1 MRRLNY
7 NQLYYFYIIAS
18 LGSIKDACEKL
29 HLTQPT
35 ISGQLK
41 ALEEDLG
48 YKLFDRKYRK
58 LILNEMGKLVFQKI
72 ENVFL
77 ASEELT
83 EAPPETDEN
92 QVRLLRVGILKTVP
106 SEFMHKFSEEVDR
119 AGNLNTLIKTGHLSE
134 FIDMMKQDKLDIVLS
149 DAPYTCL
156 KNKFSSINLG
166 GNNLCAVGS
175 PKYLEL
181 QNGFPESLEGTRFLQ
196 YTKDNPL
203 REELEM
209 FFNFNN
215 INPNIVGQIDDIN
228 LLIQMVR
235 NGNGTAIVPKEAVEK
250 DIEMGVLVE
259 LGAIDSIRE
268 VWWDIR
274 PHPGFGTVEMRMCDG
289 AATMGELLAITAFMH
304 CTAVWLSEE
313 YENGNL
319 RPPTRHWILRENK
332 WRAARWGLEAQL
344 IQDDEGNQVSN
355 ADIVKKMID
364 DFTPLSRRLNCH
376 EELMSVREILDHGPS
391 YLRQRK
397 VFEKSGQFEVVVDAL
412 VEEWK
417 TGERVNPN

>member
-58 LILNEMGKLVFQKI
+58 LILNDMGKLVFQKI

-83 EAPPETDEN
+83 EAPPETEEN
-92 QVRLLRVGILKTVP
+92 QVRVLRVGILKTVP
-106 SEFMHKFSEEVDR
+106 SAFVHKFYEEVDK
-119 AGNLNTLIKTGHLSE
+119 AGNLNILINTGHLSE
-134 FIDMMKQDKLDIVLS
+134 FIDMMGQDKLDIILS

-156 KNKFSSINLG
+156 KNKFNSINLG
-166 GNNLCAVGS
+166 GNALCAVGA
-175 PKYLEL
+175 PKYKDLKE
-181 QNGFPESLEGTRFLQ
+181 GFPESIEGARFLQ

-209 FFNFNN
+209 YFNFNN

-228 LLIQMVR
+228 LLIQMAK
-235 NGNGTAIVPKEAVEK
+235 NGNGAAIVPKEAVEK
-250 DIEMGVLVE
+250 DVRLGELVE
-259 LGAIDSIRE
+259 LGSIDSIRLNR
-268 VWWDIR
+268 WAIMSQHSR
-274 PHPGFGTVEMRMCDG
+274 KKAHITNLLNNYMKLGANQTVS
-289 AATMGELLAITAFMH
+289 A
-304 CTAVWLSEE
+304 
-313 YENGNL
+313 
-319 RPPTRHWILRENK
+319 
-332 WRAARWGLEAQL
+332 
-344 IQDDEGNQVSN
+344 
-355 ADIVKKMID
+355 
-364 DFTPLSRRLNCH
+364 
-376 EELMSVREILDHGPS
+376 
-391 YLRQRK
+391 
-397 VFEKSGQFEVVVDAL
+397 
-412 VEEWK
+412 
-417 TGERVNPN
+417 